1 MKDLKIIRGIFSVA
15 DAQEMRDEKIDKRLY
30 EGVKSTTEKLLK
42 DHPEVTFED
51 LKFNLEESTIMSSYN
66 LLTSSDYDDTTN
78 MFLELAKQSEESL
91 TEEELKILAYII
103 KSHLIRKFLV
113 NSYNVSLNAITE
125 TWNGKKKTE

>member
-78 MFLELAKQSEESL
+78 MFLELAKQ
-91 TEEELKILAYII
+91 
-103 KSHLIRKFLV
+103 
-113 NSYNVSLNAITE
+113 
-125 TWNGKKKTE
+125 